1 MVGVPASMFVPG
13 SGGGGG
19 NVTAG
24 ALSQN
29 AVDTTANP
37 AIIVPAQ
44 VGLIIRVYKLILTLG
59 AGGSFPNTLTAQD
72 GAGVNFSGP
81 MEFANTGGS
90 ILLDNPLGSNGSI
103 WYQTTLGY
111 AFQFVN
117 NGIIQISGTA
127 YWTALPT

>member
-1 MVGVPASMFVPG
+1 MSLVTVGKFYGPG
-13 SGGGGG
+13 SSSGG

-29 AVDTTANP
+29 AVNTSLNP
-37 AIIVPAQ
+37 AIIVPVQ
-44 VGLIIRVYKLILTLG
+44 TGLIIRIYKLILTLG
-59 AGGSFPNTLTAQD
+59 SGGSFPNTLTIQD
-72 GAGVNFSGP
+72 SSLVNFSGP

-117 NGIIQISGTA
+117 NGLIQISGTA

>member
-1 MVGVPASMFVPG
+1 MSLVTVGKFYGPG
-13 SGGGGG
+13 SSSGG

-29 AVDTTANP
+29 AVNTAANP

-44 VGLIIRVYKLILTLG
+44 VGMILRIYKLVLTLG
-59 AGGSFPNTLTAQD
+59 SGGSFPNTLTVQD
-72 GAGVNFSGP
+72 SSLVNSSGP

-117 NGIIQISGTA
+117 NGVIQISGTA